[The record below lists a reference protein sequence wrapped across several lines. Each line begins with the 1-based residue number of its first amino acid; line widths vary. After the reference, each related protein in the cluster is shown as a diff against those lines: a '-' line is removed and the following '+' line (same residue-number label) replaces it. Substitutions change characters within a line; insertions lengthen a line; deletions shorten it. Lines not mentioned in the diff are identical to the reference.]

1 MWTIFEVFTYE
12 KFQSVIA
19 KVKFNSALQE
29 NEMYFQQYNER
40 CKNGKVLYWITLGH
54 FYYKHGQ
61 TQLVHCMRGV
71 KESVVLFNLF

>member
-12 KFQSVIA
+12 KLQSVIA

-40 CKNGKVLYWITLGH
+40 SKN
-54 FYYKHGQ
+54 
-61 TQLVHCMRGV
+61 
-71 KESVVLFNLF
+71 